1 MLPRPKSLKNFMIYV
16 SLAITAGAITAV
28 SAADL
33 DNVIRKG
40 DERIRVAQAS
50 QDRIDDV
57 VEATR
62 SLENQYRTVLKEIDG
77 LEVYTGLLSS
87 QVQAQGAEID
97 DLGASID
104 QVTVIERQITPLMIR
119 MIEGLEQFVVLDV
132 PFLLDERRERVE
144 GLKELM
150 ARADVSVAEKF
161 RRVTEAY
168 QIEIDYGRT
177 MLAYKGTLE
186 LEGGL
191 REVNFLRVGRVGLYY
206 QSVDAE
212 RTGVWNKAAG
222 QWQALDSS
230 EARNQVRLGLRMAN
244 KQVAPDLLLLPVPA
258 PEVTS

>member
-1 MLPRPKSLKNFMIYV
+1 MLSRPKPWKSMFLFATLAV
-16 SLAITAGAITAV
+16 SAGAITVV

-33 DNVIRKG
+33 SNVIRKG
-40 DERIRVAQAS
+40 EERIRVAQAS
-50 QDRIDDV
+50 QERIDDV

-62 SLENQYRTVLKEIDG
+62 SMENQYRTVLKEIDG
-77 LEVYTGLLSS
+77 LEVYTGLLAS
-87 QVQAQGAEID
+87 QVQAQGTEIE
-97 DLGASID
+97 DLGTSID
-104 QVTVIERQITPLMIR
+104 QVTVIERQMTPLMIR
-119 MIEGLEQFVVLDV
+119 MIAGLEQFVALDV
-132 PFLLDERRERVE
+132 PFLLDERRARVA
-144 GLKELM
+144 GLQELM
-150 ARADVSVAEKF
+150 ARADVTVAEKF

-177 MLAYKGTLE
+177 MLAYKGTME
-186 LEGGL
+186 LDGGL

-212 RTGVWNKAAG
+212 RTGVWNAAAG

-258 PEVTS
+258 PEVKS

>member
-1 MLPRPKSLKNFMIYV
+1 MQSRRKPLNSLLFFAT
-16 SLAITAGAITAV
+16 LAMTAGAFTVV

-33 DNVIRKG
+33 SNVIRKG

-50 QDRIDDV
+50 QERIDEV
-57 VEATR
+57 VDATR
-62 SLENQYRTVLKEIDG
+62 TLENQYRTVLKEVDG
-77 LEVYTGLLSS
+77 LEVYTDLLAS
-87 QVQAQGAEID
+87 QVEAQGTEIE

-104 QVTVIERQITPLMIR
+104 QVTVIERQMTPLMIR
-119 MIEGLEQFVVLDV
+119 MIEGLEQFVALDV
-132 PFLLDERRERVE
+132 PFLLDERRERVA
-144 GLKELM
+144 GLQELM
-150 ARADVSVAEKF
+150 ARADVTVAEKF

-186 LEGGL
+186 LDGGL

-206 QSVDAE
+206 QSVDAG
-212 RTGVWNKAAG
+212 RTGVWNAAAG
-222 QWQALDSS
+222 EWQALDSS

-258 PEVTS
+258 PEVKS